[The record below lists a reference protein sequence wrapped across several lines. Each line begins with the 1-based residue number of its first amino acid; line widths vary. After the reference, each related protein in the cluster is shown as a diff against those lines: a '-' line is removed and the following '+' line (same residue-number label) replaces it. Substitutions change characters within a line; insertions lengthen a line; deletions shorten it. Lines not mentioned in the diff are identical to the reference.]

1 LDNKTKVAVCSRSF
15 SKNKV
20 LRDELLGKY
29 SQVTFNDNGIRMDE
43 ESLIDFLKG
52 YDKAIISLEKIT
64 DQVLFK
70 LPDLKV
76 ISKFGVGID
85 TIDLA
90 AMNKRK
96 RYLGWTPGVNKR
108 SVSELVICF
117 MVMMLRHVPTS
128 NQDIINGNW
137 NQQMGGLLSGRT
149 VGIIGCNN
157 IGKDVIKLLKPWG
170 CKFLVYDIE
179 YSLDFNSE
187 YEVLA
192 VELEELL
199 KLSDIVTVH
208 LPLNNST
215 RNIIS
220 RAQVGLMKST
230 AILINTARGGLIDE
244 NALKDALVNNLIAGA
259 AFDVFATEPPAD
271 KELLALPN
279 FLATTHIGG
288 STEEAIIA
296 MGRAAIKGLDENSIP
311 EFDSQL

>member
-1 LDNKTKVAVCSRSF
+1 MNNKTKVAVCSRSF

-96 RYLGWTPGVNKR
+96 RYLGWTPGVNRR

-149 VGIIGCNN
+149 VGVIGCNN

>member
-1 LDNKTKVAVCSRSF
+1 MNNKTKVAVCSRSF

-96 RYLGWTPGVNKR
+96 RYLGWTPGVNRR

-137 NQQMGGLLSGRT
+137 DQQMGGLLSGRT
-149 VGIIGCNN
+149 VGVIGCNN

-259 AFDVFATEPPAD
+259 AFDVFATEPPVD